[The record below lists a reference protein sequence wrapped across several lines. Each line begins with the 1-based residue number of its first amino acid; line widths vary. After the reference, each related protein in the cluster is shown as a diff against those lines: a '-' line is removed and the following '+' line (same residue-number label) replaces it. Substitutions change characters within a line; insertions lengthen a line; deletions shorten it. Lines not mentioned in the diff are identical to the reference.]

1 MVKDCTA
8 CKLSRTRTQTV
19 FGVGPQ
25 DAPLMIIGEGP
36 GADEDA
42 RGEPFV
48 GRAGQLLDQMLKSI
62 GRSRQ
67 QSDEGSAVFIATV
80 GNCRP
85 PGNRYPESGE
95 ELERGSCR
103 GRVGQ
108 NVE

>member
-67 QSDEGSAVFIATV
+67 QSDAGSAVFIEIGRA
-80 GNCRP
+80 
-85 PGNRYPESGE
+85 
-95 ELERGSCR
+95 SCR
-103 GRVGQ
+103 ERVCQYREIRG
-108 NVE
+108 VCVYIKK